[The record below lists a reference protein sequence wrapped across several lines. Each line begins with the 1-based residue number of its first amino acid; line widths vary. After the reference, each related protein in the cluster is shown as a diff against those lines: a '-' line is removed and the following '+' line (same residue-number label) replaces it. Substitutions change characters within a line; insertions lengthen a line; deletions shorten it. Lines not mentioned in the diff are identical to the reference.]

1 MSLVS
6 RNKILDFAVSL
17 SIIASLLGCY
27 GNTVPPVN
35 ASETALVENSR
46 PAPASLN
53 RGEIGNVRFS
63 IQDPYVWRDW
73 QPLVRQPGPDGGS
86 PLMASFRLTGNNPT
100 PTKKAFSIRAWVS
113 AKDGVVTPV
122 EIVDRTRLSI
132 ERLSL
137 DSYSKREISLLI
149 PDGPYLDPGMEIAL
163 LLEIKAEIGKPLL
176 LSSLNARVHEV
187 H

>member
-1 MSLVS
+1 MPLVS
-6 RNKILDFAVSL
+6 RNMILDSAVSL
-17 SIIASLLGCY
+17 SMLASLLGCY
-27 GNTVPPVN
+27 GNTAPPVN
-35 ASETALVENSR
+35 ASETTFAENSR
-46 PAPASLN
+46 PATASLN
-53 RGEIGNVRFS
+53 RGEIGNVKFS

-86 PLMASFRLTGNNPT
+86 PLMASFRLTGINPT
-100 PTKKAFSIRAWVS
+100 STNKAFSIRAWVS

-122 EIVDRTRLSI
+122 EIVDRTRFSI

-137 DSYSKREISLLI
+137 DSLSKREISLLI
-149 PDGPYLDPGMEIAL
+149 PNGPYLDPGTEITL